1 MSMVINDAAQ
11 LRAAQQVARAQR
23 AIARYNE
30 LHTVYWRAR
39 AAVQSEEAALLS
51 RQAYADLQRAQPL
64 MLAIRQ
70 AATEAAQAAGW
81 IWPEPPV
88 TPWAGGPGRWA
99 DQAAGKRASLPDP
112 VTITDEERRFAPER
126 VRVKQHFN
134 AVLAQAR
141 SLGKSGSWLPL
152 RNAWSAL
159 RRLPADAARQR
170 TVSGDV

>member
-1 MSMVINDAAQ
+1 MSMVINDTAQ

-30 LHTVYWRAR
+30 LHTAYWRAR

-81 IWPEPPV
+81 I
-88 TPWAGGPGRWA
+88 
-99 DQAAGKRASLPDP
+99 
-112 VTITDEERRFAPER
+112 
-126 VRVKQHFN
+126 
-134 AVLAQAR
+134 
-141 SLGKSGSWLPL
+141 
-152 RNAWSAL
+152 
-159 RRLPADAARQR
+159 
-170 TVSGDV
+170 

>member
-1 MSMVINDAAQ
+1 M
-11 LRAAQQVARAQR
+11 RAAQQVARAQR
-23 AIARYNE
+23 ATARYNE
-30 LHTVYWRAR
+30 LHTAYWRAR
-39 AAVQSEEAALLS
+39 ASVQSEEAALLS

-88 TPWAGGPGRWA
+88 APWAGGSGRRA
-99 DQAAGKRASLPDP
+99 SQAAGKRASLPDP
-112 VTITDEERRFAPER
+112 VTITDEERRFAPDS

-134 AVLAQAR
+134 AVLAQAH
-141 SLGKSGSWLPL
+141 SLGKSRSWLPL

-170 TVSGDV
+170 TVSGGV

>member
-1 MSMVINDAAQ
+1 M
-11 LRAAQQVARAQR
+11 RAAQQVARAQR
-23 AIARYNE
+23 ATARYNE
-30 LHTVYWRAR
+30 LHTAYWRAR
-39 AAVQSEEAALLS
+39 ASVQSEDAALLS
-51 RQAYADLQRAQPL
+51 RQAYADLQRAQTL

-81 IWPEPPV
+81 IWPQSPG
-88 TPWAGGPGRWA
+88 ARSACSSGRWA
-99 DQAAGKRASLPDP
+99 GQAAGKRASLPDP
-112 VTITDEERRFAPER
+112 VTITDEERRFAPDT

-170 TVSGDV
+170 TVSGGV